1 MTSPRALG
9 EVVLS
14 VQGLTVQLAKD
25 RTIVQDV
32 SFDLRSGETLGLVGE
47 SGSGKSTTALALL
60 GYTRPGAY
68 VTAGEVRIGGEA
80 AFGDDERVARRM
92 RGHLVSYVP
101 QDPATSL
108 NPSLRVAG
116 VLSDIFGAHQG
127 TSGSDRVES
136 ALQRVELPTGRS
148 FLRRFPHELSGG
160 QQQRVLIAGAV
171 LREPRLI
178 VFDEP
183 TTGLD
188 VVTQARV
195 LEEIKRLRKESR
207 VAVVYVSHDLAVV
220 SDIADQIAVMYAGSV
235 VEVGPTDDIL
245 RHPKHP
251 YTRGLVSS
259 IPDHTAPRVLRGI
272 PGVSVGVDDR
282 PAGCAFAPRCPQVRP
297 HCQEV
302 LPHLEHLAVDWA
314 VRCFEAAHTP
324 VPDLA
329 EVSWRPQRPPTDPV
343 LEVRNLQAG
352 YKSPL
357 GTMTA
362 VRDISFVVRDGE
374 CVALAGESGSGKTTI
389 ARVVA
394 GLHPWS
400 SGQVLLSGVPLAP
413 RAQERPLDI
422 RRRCQIIFQNPYES
436 LNPRKR
442 VLDEVARPARLLAG
456 LSKQE
461 ARDDARR
468 LLERVRLPSRIA
480 ERYPGELSGGERQRV
495 AIARALAARP
505 QLLICDEVTSALDVS
520 VQAAVLEL
528 LTELRT
534 ELSMLFITH
543 NLGVVASLADRVLI
557 LDHGVICEEGNVET
571 VFKEPREEYT
581 SSLLKA
587 APTLATSP

>member
-1 MTSPRALG
+1 MTTPWDG
-9 EVVLS
+9 QEVVLS
-14 VQGLTVQLAKD
+14 VRGLTVELSGN
-25 RTIVQDV
+25 RSIVQDV

-60 GYTRPGAY
+60 GYTRPGAR
-68 VTAGEVRIGGEA
+68 VTAGEVQVGGEA
-80 AFGDDERVARRM
+80 ALSGDEGVARRM
-92 RGHLVSYVP
+92 RGRLVSYVP

-108 NPSLRVAG
+108 NPSLRVGAA
-116 VLSDIFGAHQG
+116 LSDILG
-127 TSGSDRVES
+127 TDRSGPAAGRVEG
-136 ALQRVELPTGRS
+136 ALHRVNLPTGRS

-160 QQQRVLIAGAV
+160 QQQRVLIAGAM
-171 LREPRLI
+171 LRGPRLI

-195 LEEIKRLRKESR
+195 LEEIKRLREESN

-220 SDIADQIAVMYAGSV
+220 SEISDQIAVMYAGSV
-235 VEVGPTDDIL
+235 VEVGPADGIL
-245 RHPKHP
+245 RYPKHP

-259 IPDHTAPRVLRGI
+259 IPDHAAPRVFRGI

-282 PAGCAFAPRCPQVRP
+282 PLGCAFAPRCPQVQSR
-297 HCQEV
+297 CQEEM
-302 LPHLEHLAVDWA
+302 PPLEHLEEQWA
-314 VRCFEAAHTP
+314 VRCFEAARTP
-324 VPDLA
+324 APDLS
-329 EVSWRPQRPPTDPV
+329 EVSWRPQRRAAEPV

-352 YKSPL
+352 YQSPH
-357 GTMTA
+357 GTVTA
-362 VRDISFVVRDGE
+362 VKDVSFVVGDGE
-374 CVALAGESGSGKTTI
+374 CLALAGESGSGKTTI

-400 SGQVLLSGVPLAP
+400 FGQVLMRGVPLAP
-413 RAQERPLDI
+413 KAHERPLDL
-422 RRRCQIIFQNPYES
+422 RRRCQIVFQNPYES

-442 VLDEVARPARLLAG
+442 VLDEVARPARMLAG
-456 LSKQE
+456 LSKPA
-461 ARDDARR
+461 ARDEARR

-505 QLLICDEVTSALDVS
+505 ELLICDEITSALDVS

-557 LDHGVICEEGNVET
+557 LDHGVICEEGRVEM
-571 VFKEPREEYT
+571 VFKHPREEYT
-581 SSLLKA
+581 STLLHA
-587 APTLATSP
+587 APRLATTP